1 MTRTRALAFVFAT
14 CCFYGNP
21 FFANLDS
28 EKILKFLQKLFFWSY
43 GRTTWQYDV
52 LCVLILAFIFLT
64 PGEWFENS
72 ERRHRQAHQ
81 NGSTTATRLLLVW
94 PENLPATPDTDDVKR
109 RVQSLTNRADVRVKG
124 MHPVKDAGG
133 QVVAYEVDID

>member
-1 MTRTRALAFVFAT
+1 MAAPFLPVWVFET
-14 CCFYGNP
+14 
-21 FFANLDS
+21 
-28 EKILKFLQKLFFWSY
+28 ILKFLQKLFFWSY

-64 PGEWFENS
+64 PGKWFENS
-72 ERRHRQAHQ
+72 ERARRGAHQ

-94 PENLPATPDTDDVKR
+94 PENLPATPDTQDVKR

-124 MHPVKDAGG
+124 MNPVRDAGG
-133 QVVAYEVDID
+133 QIVAYEVDID